1 MEGFG
6 GGGGGGR
13 AGSGRTGAGSGSRN
27 KEGDSL
33 LFITGYYSIKNTYLT
48 AFSVPDF
55 TFCDCIL
62 RYNFF
67 DEAQKKTILKKV

>member
-6 GGGGGGR
+6 GWGR
-13 AGSGRTGAGSGSRN
+13 TGSGRTGAGSGSRII
-27 KEGDSL
+27 EGDIL